1 MLNLPALPQTRI
13 ARQLTCVCC
22 NHVFTI
28 AEDDALRES
37 ARSQQWQFPPDA
49 HHDAQLRYQPDRSLR
64 PVITEARADSNINP
78 DAFQTWDENRRD
90 QINCPRCG
98 ADNRNWLHIVNPSKR
113 HHVEQLRDWR
123 KTNGAALFWP
133 ILATGLVFF
142 ILALSFAYYFDPH
155 PVQWVLMGAGIV
167 TLLALIPILFLPASF
182 VVGLQQWRQRFGMA
196 VYGLLIT
203 AVLVIMAAYFHY
215 DSEAEKVGPIITMFV
230 VIALAGIVPTI
241 TMLSAWPRLRIF
253 KASRGIVPPKS
264 FFDFSPALRSWFAY
278 TGLFL
283 IILPLFLYVAVPG
296 GFHLVTELLKPDEE
310 PAPTTLAERV
320 NKVRTGLEDI
330 LVQAPPGSTEMVEE
344 AIADL
349 LVFIED
355 VPLSIDAL
363 NNLTLDQ
370 KADIVLAWTH
380 DLAKNASPED
390 RQPILDA
397 IADLETFV
405 ETSGVVVAVPAAE
418 PAPAAKTETTE
429 DAEAEK
435 DKLLPWMSVDKK
447 FFNTWFKYV
456 LASSIAA
463 LVFSLVAVNGFVR
476 RIGFQ
481 LPRPI
486 FHSLAN
492 MTRVVVW
499 EAGTSL
505 EIGDEVHLVQWTGIQ
520 RNEKGGINLV
530 GLYRDAVPAYQTDDS
545 PTARVRAQRYE
556 ISSDMWGRIES
567 ANVTAVR
574 VPIRPR
580 LPRLRD
586 EREIENI
593 ESDFFRTAVQTR
605 DAQS

>member
-28 AEDDALRES
+28 AEDDALRDPP
-37 ARSQQWQFPPDA
+37 RTPKWQFPPDN
-49 HHDAQLRYQPDRSLR
+49 HHDAQLRYQPDRSRRL
-64 PVITEARADSNINP
+64 VMTEARAGANIDP
-78 DAFQTWDENRRD
+78 DDFQNWDDERRD

-98 ADNRNWLHIVNPSKR
+98 ADNRNWMHIVNPSTS
-113 HHVEQLRDWR
+113 HHVKQLRDWR
-123 KTNGAALFWP
+123 KANSATLFWP
-133 ILATGLVFF
+133 ILAAGLAFF
-142 ILALSFAYYFDPH
+142 MLALLFAYNFEPH
-155 PVQWVLMGAGIV
+155 PVQWALMAAGVL

-182 VVGLQQWRQRFGMA
+182 MVRLQQWQQRFGMA
-196 VYGLLIT
+196 TAGLLIT

-215 DSEAEKVGPIITMFV
+215 DSEAEKVGPHITLLV

-241 TMLSAWPRLRIF
+241 TMLGAWPRLRIY
-253 KASRGIVPPKS
+253 KAQRAVMPAKS
-264 FFDFSPALRSWFAY
+264 FPDFSPPLRSWFAY
-278 TGLFL
+278 TALFL
-283 IILPLFLYVAVPG
+283 FILPTFLYVAVPSA
-296 GFHLVTELLKPDEE
+296 FHIFSTFIKPEEE

-320 NKVRTGLEDI
+320 NNVRTGLEDI
-330 LVQAPPGSTEMVEE
+330 LVQAPPGSAEMVEE

-349 LVFIED
+349 LVFMED
-355 VPLSIDAL
+355 VPLPIDAL

-370 KADIVLAWTH
+370 KADIVLTWTH
-380 DLAKNASPED
+380 DLAKNAPED
-390 RQPILDA
+390 ARPPVEDA
-397 IADLETFV
+397 IADLEKFI
-405 ETSGVVVAVPAAE
+405 ETTGIAVAVPAAE
-418 PAPAAKTETTE
+418 TAPTAEAKTNDEE
-429 DAEAEK
+429 D
-435 DKLLPWMSVDKK
+435 DLPPWISADKK
-447 FFNTWFKYV
+447 FLNVWFKYV

-499 EAGTSL
+499 EAGASL
-505 EIGDEVHLVQWTGIQ
+505 EIGDEVHLIQWTGIR
-520 RNEKGGINLV
+520 RNEKGGIDLV
-530 GLYRDAVPAYQTDDS
+530 GLYRDAVPAYQADDS

-556 ISSDMWGRIES
+556 ISSDMWGRVES
-567 ANVTAVR
+567 ANVTAMR
-574 VPIRPR
+574 VPVRPR

-586 EREIENI
+586 DREIENI

-605 DAQS
+605 DTQP